1 MRMQCSLYRKL
12 FTCSPS
18 LTPVQLPSPK
28 ETHLWYVKPNEVK
41 SEALLKQY
49 MEILSASEKENV
61 LRLHGDEHRKTA
73 LLARALVRTTVAR
86 YQINSHVDPRTLKF
100 RKNIHGKPEVEWQH
114 SDHWQPPPLHFNIS
128 HTTSL
133 IACGVTVDSPIGIDV
148 EENQRTVKN
157 NILNLARRYF
167 SEHEYKVLCSI
178 GDSQVQHQ
186 EFIKLWTLKEAYV
199 KALGIGF
206 SGAPFNTFTIRFRNS
221 VGGSSHPSLNSDS
234 KASEIA
240 VDYLDNPHSSTSNW
254 QFALI
259 ELDGSHYVA
268 ICTRK
273 DSATGGETSDSM
285 KLTVW
290 KTIPFLEDVCVSGT
304 DAVVEVNG
312 MT

>member
-1 MRMQCSLYRKL
+1 MRMQCTFYRKL

-28 ETHLWYVKPNEVK
+28 ETHLWYVKSNEVK

-61 LRLHGDEHRKTA
+61 LRLHGDEHRKAA

-86 YQINSHVDPRTLKF
+86 YQINSHVDPRSLKF

-114 SDHWQPPPLHFNIS
+114 SDHWVPPPLHFNIS

-148 EENQRTVKN
+148 EENRRTVKN

-206 SGAPFNTFTIRFRNS
+206 SGAPFNTFTIRFKNS
-221 VGGSSHPSLNSDS
+221 VGGSSHLSLNSDS
-234 KASEIA
+234 KVDHTISFSRVEWRASYSIPESQSFPK
-240 VDYLDNPHSSTSNW
+240 NC
-254 QFALI
+254 QFVQPSVPTFFHETFFFSVLQSYI
-259 ELDGSHYVA
+259 VHITFPIQTLMFYYYCPYVHFL
-268 ICTRK
+268 RH
-273 DSATGGETSDSM
+273 M
-285 KLTVW
+285 K
-290 KTIPFLEDVCVSGT
+290 
-304 DAVVEVNG
+304 
-312 MT
+312 